1 MKKVESFQQWNFGL
15 GPKNNLCRPCVTV
28 IHNIFLDTF
37 SNGYLKLICMVK
49 FIYSEKATKFYEIF
63 PLLLTVYTVVKSK
76 GNISRNFVAFS
87 EYMNFRKKTGVLGFK
102 PNNPTDWKLHELN
115 LMIPYFLLSY
125 NLLIF
130 DMNQKAIK
138 I

>member
-1 MKKVESFQQWNFGL
+1 MEDKQNSCGLLRTSELYADWKLYALLYLNPYFLIKVTKFCE
-15 GPKNNLCRPCVTV
+15 
-28 IHNIFLDTF
+28 IFL
-37 SNGYLKLICMVK
+37 
-49 FIYSEKATKFYEIF
+49 
-63 PLLLTVYTVVKSK
+63 LLLTVCTVVKSK
-76 GNISRNFVAFS
+76 GNISQNFVAFS